1 MSSRTRLILTLTLL
15 LLTFAGGV
23 VVASRQISDQYN
35 RTRGSGG
42 LRKAPAQLEL
52 VALTTVAK
60 RTGSAPGDLQI
71 TASTTL
77 DLPVSAKVAHQFSI
91 RNKRTGTL
99 YEVVLDVGGIELDR
113 DQLLR
118 DEKAAYTAKYG
129 KLDKALAER
138 LDKGDES
145 ELVLVQIQVFEPDD
159 EDLLPK
165 QLPMTREVWT
175 KMSETEKKAFEEQEE
190 ATVQQRRKLLAAR
203 AQRVIEP
210 IVKRLADANY
220 ECKTDESAPVV
231 YVRLTRGM
239 IKQVGTWPEVER
251 ISLVGTS
258 QNSLDVSRRTTGA
271 DIVEGRG
278 VPNLHS
284 VPTAIVEVGGNVA
297 ANPYLTNT
305 TQNFSNIC
313 QSVNEHA
320 T

>member
-1 MSSRTRLILTLTLL
+1 MSYRTRLILTLTFL
-15 LLTFAGGV
+15 LLTLAGGV
-23 VVASRQISDQYN
+23 VVASRQVSDQYN

-42 LRKAPAQLEL
+42 VRKAPAQLEL
-52 VALTTVAK
+52 VALATVAK
-60 RTGSAPGDLQI
+60 RTGSAPSDLQI

-77 DLPVSAKVAHQFSI
+77 DLPVSAEVAHQFSI

-99 YEVVLDVGGIELDR
+99 HEVVLDAGGIELDR

-138 LDKGDES
+138 LDKGDQS

-165 QLPMTREVWT
+165 QLPMTSEAWA

-190 ATVQQRRKLLAAR
+190 ATVQQRRKLVAAR
-203 AQRVIEP
+203 AQQIIGP

-239 IKQVGTWPEVER
+239 IKEVETWPEVER

-258 QNSLDVSRRTTGA
+258 QNSLDVSRRTT
-271 DIVEGRG
+271 
-278 VPNLHS
+278 P
-284 VPTAIVEVGGNVA
+284 
-297 ANPYLTNT
+297 
-305 TQNFSNIC
+305 
-313 QSVNEHA
+313 
-320 T
+320 